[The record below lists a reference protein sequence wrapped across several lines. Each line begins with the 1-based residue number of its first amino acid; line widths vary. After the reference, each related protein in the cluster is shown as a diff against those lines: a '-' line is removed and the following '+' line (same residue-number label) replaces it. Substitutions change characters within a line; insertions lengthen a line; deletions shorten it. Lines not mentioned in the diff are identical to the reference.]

1 MRKRHQSVHIST
13 FAKKS
18 LSSEINLNDYTS
30 DMEIRDQLTEYF
42 NDNIKDEDVDNTDEN
57 NDDDSFEVS
66 DMKVPKHI
74 VNTDKEFA
82 KFQISERAV
91 LTNIE
96 DFNYEFIPKNKI
108 NIGENENENENE
120 SEQNEENNIDMGSN
134 IELEDIIKQF
144 IFWKENSEQTDNKD
158 DKSDIDPFL
167 LFNLNEEKIKTIKDK
182 IDELKKIVKEK
193 NMNEPMLNQF
203 LNEIENKYIEQRQ
216 ELNNLANNIDKV
228 DTISYGKDW
237 SFVEYKQ

>member
-82 KFQISERAV
+82 KFQISERAI
-91 LTNIE
+91 LTGIDN
-96 DFNYEFIPKNKI
+96 FNYEIIPKNKI
-108 NIGENENENENE
+108 NIGENE
-120 SEQNEENNIDMGSN
+120 SEKTEENKRDMGLD
-134 IELEDIIKQF
+134 IKLDDIINQY
-144 IFWKENSEQTDNKD
+144 IFWKENSAKNINT
-158 DKSDIDPFL
+158 DIDPLL
-167 LFNLNEEKIKTIKDK
+167 LFNLNEDKIKSIKNK
-182 IDELKKIVKEK
+182 INELKKITKEK
-193 NMNEPMLNQF
+193 NMKEPMLNQ
-203 LNEIENKYIEQRQ
+203 LIKELDDKYIEQRK
-216 ELNNLANNIDKV
+216 ELNNLANNIDKI

-237 SFVEYKQ
+237 SIVGYK

>member
-74 VNTDKEFA
+74 VNTDKEFS
-82 KFQISERAV
+82 KFQISERAI
-91 LTNIE
+91 LTGIDN
-96 DFNYEFIPKNKI
+96 FNYEIIPKNKI
-108 NIGENENENENE
+108 NIGENE
-120 SEQNEENNIDMGSN
+120 SEKTEENNRDMGSD
-134 IELEDIIKQF
+134 IKLDDIINQY
-144 IFWKENSEQTDNKD
+144 IFWKENSEKNINT
-158 DKSDIDPFL
+158 DIDPLL
-167 LFNLNEEKIKTIKDK
+167 LFNLNEDKIKSIKNK
-182 IDELKKIVKEK
+182 INELKKITKEK
-193 NMNEPMLNQF
+193 NMKEPMLNQ
-203 LNEIENKYIEQRQ
+203 LIKELDDKYIEQRK
-216 ELNNLANNIDKV
+216 ELNNLANNIDKI

-237 SFVEYKQ
+237 SIVGYK

>member
-82 KFQISERAV
+82 KFQISERAI
-91 LTNIE
+91 LTGIDN
-96 DFNYEFIPKNKI
+96 FNYEIIPKNKI
-108 NIGENENENENE
+108 NIGENE
-120 SEQNEENNIDMGSN
+120 SEKTEENKRDMGSD
-134 IELEDIIKQF
+134 IKLDDIINQY
-144 IFWKENSEQTDNKD
+144 IFWKENSEKNINT
-158 DKSDIDPFL
+158 DIDPLL
-167 LFNLNEEKIKTIKDK
+167 LFNLNEDKIKSIKNK
-182 IDELKKIVKEK
+182 INELKKITKEK
-193 NMNEPMLNQF
+193 NMKEPMLNQ
-203 LNEIENKYIEQRQ
+203 LIKELDDKYTEQRK
-216 ELNNLANNIDKV
+216 ELNNLANNIDKI

-237 SFVEYKQ
+237 SIVGYK

>member
-82 KFQISERAV
+82 KFQISERAI
-91 LTNIE
+91 LTGIDN
-96 DFNYEFIPKNKI
+96 FNYEILPKNKT
-108 NIGENENENENE
+108 NIGENE
-120 SEQNEENNIDMGSN
+120 SEKTEENKRDMGSD
-134 IELEDIIKQF
+134 IKLDDIINQY
-144 IFWKENSEQTDNKD
+144 IFWKENSEKNINT
-158 DKSDIDPFL
+158 DIDPLL
-167 LFNLNEEKIKTIKDK
+167 LFNLNEDKIKSIKNK
-182 IDELKKIVKEK
+182 INELKKITKEK
-193 NMNEPMLNQF
+193 NMKEPMLNQ
-203 LNEIENKYIEQRQ
+203 LIKELDDKYIEQRK
-216 ELNNLANNIDKV
+216 ELNNLANNIDKI

-237 SFVEYKQ
+237 SIVGYK